1 MIIEHSKKMG
11 RGLLVY
17 VMLELTVLVST
28 RVYAQVA
35 GASLGTVTDA
45 SGAAVPT
52 AVWPSRNGSHA
63 NPTRGLGGLLQRAEL
78 AAAGA
83 HGPFPC
89 RVGRTTLWAL
99 EKSS

>member
-52 AVWPSRNGSHA
+52 AVCHRGMG
-63 NPTRGLGGLLQRAEL
+63 PTRIRPADSAGFYSAPNLLPPVLTVHFHAGLE
-78 AAAGA
+78 
-83 HGPFPC
+83 GPHYGP
-89 RVGRTTLWAL
+89 
-99 EKSS
+99 